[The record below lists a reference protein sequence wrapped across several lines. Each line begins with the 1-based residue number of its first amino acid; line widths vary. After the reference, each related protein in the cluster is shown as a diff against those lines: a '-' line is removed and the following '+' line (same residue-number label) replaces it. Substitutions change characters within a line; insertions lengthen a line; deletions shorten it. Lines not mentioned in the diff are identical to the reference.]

1 MHQFATFLSV
11 FLKATT
17 SGIIFKC
24 ILIVYGHV
32 KDTPVILVIQ
42 AMHYGY
48 ALCMSSEN
56 NIANYIV
63 KTRKLAC

>member
-1 MHQFATFLSV
+1 ME
-11 FLKATT
+11 
-17 SGIIFKC
+17 
-24 ILIVYGHV
+24 YGHV
-32 KDTPVILVIQ
+32 NETHLSFPLVIQ